1 MRLPYA
7 QIWQSYLISF
17 IKYGDPNIASVPG
30 AMQWKKTGDKME
42 IIDLRWDGIIWDE
55 DDQMNSERCAF
66 WQRAEYA
73 PPWNV
78 TAWEE

>member
-17 IKYGDPNIASVPG
+17 VKYGDPNIASFRG
-30 AMQWKKTGDKME
+30 AREWNKTGDKMG
-42 IIDLRWDGIIWDE
+42 IIDLRWDGIRWDE
-55 DDQMNSERCAF
+55 DDQVDAEKCSF

-73 PPWNV
+73 PPWNL
-78 TAWEE
+78 AA